1 MPRGLRAPAL
11 LRLMVASQ
19 CAACGNPADMPVGDD
34 WYCADCEPPPTGH
47 AVRVVNAWQ
56 AVTARLRGA
65 A

>member
-1 MPRGLRAPAL
+1 
-11 LRLMVASQ
+11 MVASQ

-56 AVTARLRGA
+56 AVMARLRGA